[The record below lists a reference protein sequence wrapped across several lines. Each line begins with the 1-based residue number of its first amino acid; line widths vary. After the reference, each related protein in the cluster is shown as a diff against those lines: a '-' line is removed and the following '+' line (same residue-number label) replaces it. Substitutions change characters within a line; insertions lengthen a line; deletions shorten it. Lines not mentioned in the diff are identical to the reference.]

1 MVMFVQKMG
10 KIMALKSLFVSS
22 WSIDGNIKIQNVFD
36 IILSDLVTYTFSLKL
51 CLLKFNIDQ

>member
-36 IILSDLVTYTFSLKL
+36 IILSDLVTYIFSLKIV
-51 CLLKFNIDQ
+51 FIEI

>member
-1 MVMFVQKMG
+1 MFVQKMG

-22 WSIDGNIKIQNVFD
+22 WSIIGSIKIQSVFD